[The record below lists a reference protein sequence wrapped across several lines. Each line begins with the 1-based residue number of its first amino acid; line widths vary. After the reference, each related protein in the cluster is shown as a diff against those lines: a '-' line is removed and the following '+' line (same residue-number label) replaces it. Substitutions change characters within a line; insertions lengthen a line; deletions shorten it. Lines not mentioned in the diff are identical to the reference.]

1 MANPGSI
8 ELPPDFEDHILAHEG
23 IALMLNNGFKESE
36 ALFAKF
42 KDSSPLMSAGSSFVC
57 FMQGLMSF
65 EDDKLEEA
73 VTALKSTQKLC
84 NNAEEDLLD
93 VLKNKFRKKA
103 PKKKPLSIESVLQ
116 RRIIVGDCY
125 LYIALIYFIKQDLTG
140 YIKGGWML
148 RKAWKVYERCHKQI
162 VELLKQHKVE
172 LSTTADV
179 GFVNGNG
186 EAGDSIPPELPH
198 SESTSS
204 LSSNEDDIMKEELEL
219 PAASSFPSNGTDQK
233 STLLRLYGAVCFGY
247 GAFNLCVSLIPQ
259 NLLRIVNMMGFS
271 GDGVAGMRA
280 LQVACDSEDMKA
292 PLAMLCLLWYHTVVR
307 PFFSVDGD
315 VADAGLPEAERLLEI
330 NQEKYP
336 TSSLVLFFQG
346 RVRRCKRDVNGALE
360 SLQSSY
366 DQAQE
371 QRELQLLCSYEI
383 GWCCIMQLN
392 WERALENI
400 VRLKLESKWSVCY
413 YAYLTALLEGVRGD
427 LKKCQEMMIEVP
439 KLMKR
444 KNNQLEMFVVRK
456 AKVFQKIPP
465 TDEHLKLLIF
475 EIIYLWKAFPNC
487 EEENL
492 KQMLK
497 ECENVANPCLKGLK
511 HLILAAL
518 YKCLGNTTKAVE
530 YFQSAAQ
537 LSESD
542 LEDGH
547 ISPFAFY
554 ELSIIML
561 ESKHSEQK
569 GVQLLKECK
578 ENFSGY
584 DFENR
589 LQMRIH
595 STELRLKEK
604 NRT

>member
-1 MANPGSI
+1 MANPGTI

-23 IALMLNNGFKESE
+23 IALMLNNGFKESQ

-84 NNAEEDLLD
+84 NNAEDDILD
-93 VLKNKFRKKA
+93 VLKNKFRKKAQARRSA

-162 VELLKQHKVE
+162 VELLKQHEVE
-172 LSTTADV
+172 LS
-179 GFVNGNG
+179 
-186 EAGDSIPPELPH
+186 
-198 SESTSS
+198 
-204 LSSNEDDIMKEELEL
+204 KEELEL

-247 GAFNLCVSLIPQ
+247 GAINLCVSLIPQ

-360 SLQSSY
+360 SLQASY

-465 TDEHLKLLIF
+465 T
-475 EIIYLWKAFPNC
+475 
-487 EEENL
+487 
-492 KQMLK
+492 
-497 ECENVANPCLKGLK
+497 
-511 HLILAAL
+511 
-518 YKCLGNTTKAVE
+518 
-530 YFQSAAQ
+530 
-537 LSESD
+537 
-542 LEDGH
+542 
-547 ISPFAFY
+547 
-554 ELSIIML
+554 
-561 ESKHSEQK
+561 
-569 GVQLLKECK
+569 
-578 ENFSGY
+578 
-584 DFENR
+584 
-589 LQMRIH
+589 
-595 STELRLKEK
+595 
-604 NRT
+604 